1 MLLEV
6 TEQSLDSVIAGSGIV
21 IVDFWS
27 PWCSPC
33 NMLNPVIKG
42 LAENNT
48 DVSIGKLNTAENLGA
63 ARKFGVDAIP
73 TILFFKDGKLVK
85 KLLGYHTE
93 AALQHYINEL
103 K

>member
-6 TEQSLDSVIAGSGIV
+6 TDQNLDSITANSGLVIL
-21 IVDFWS
+21 DFWS

-33 NMLNPVIKG
+33 NLLNPVIKR
-42 LAENNT
+42 LSENNA
-48 DVSIGKLNTAENLGA
+48 DVTIGKLNTTENGSA
-63 ARKFGVDAIP
+63 ARKFDVNAIP

-93 AALQHYINEL
+93 AVLQRYIDEL

>member
-6 TEQSLDSVIAGSGIV
+6 TDYNLDSFIVNSGLV

-33 NMLNPVIKG
+33 NMLNPVIKR
-42 LAENNT
+42 LSENNA
-48 DVSIGKLNTAENLGA
+48 DVSIGKLNTIENPGA
-63 ARKFGVDAIP
+63 SRQFGVDAIP
-73 TILFFKDGKLVK
+73 TILFFNNGKLVK
-85 KLLGYHTE
+85 KLLGYHSE
-93 AALQHYINEL
+93 AQLQKLIDEL